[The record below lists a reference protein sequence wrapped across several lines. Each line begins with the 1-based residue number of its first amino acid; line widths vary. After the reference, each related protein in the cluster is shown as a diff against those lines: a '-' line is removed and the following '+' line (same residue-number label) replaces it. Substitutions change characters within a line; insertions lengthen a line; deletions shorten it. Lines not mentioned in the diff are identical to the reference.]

1 MSSKEEKL
9 NKSLIISFEREL
21 ISNLDLVTE
30 FSSLN
35 NPDIFISILN
45 KFSLSNINLL
55 YFLNKL
61 LPIIPNFNGICTKY
75 FTILIDSFKFYMNKN
90 KLNTTNYEL
99 VLILNSISNFIK
111 IFSSNQEKYNEKHK
125 NILKQ
130 FPQFLQLFFKLFHQ
144 KFDEIFI
151 NYSNKK
157 KVIESFFILC
167 LTFVEHYPTLMR
179 NYQNIIENFIKN
191 IFYKYVVKNDIQI
204 STVNIAIVLY
214 ANLYKLSPNMIIRH
228 QDYILI
234 IINNIKYYM
243 EYFRPKTIEKEENN
257 KNKNLNNKDIL
268 EQKNNLFYL
277 DKDKNKI
284 EDIDNK
290 NIVHADKI
298 MEILFNSLNN
308 IFNFMAN
315 NIYFEVDLNN
325 IFPLFID
332 ILSLYESLDNDNK
345 SRSSLSMIVFNGLS
359 KTNYEL
365 FLINTNEKIVD
376 ILIYLISTFS
386 RYIYCYNIFFSKY
399 INKILL
405 NQKFFQNSINTF
417 NLHIKILSF
426 FSTIIS
432 FYNYI
437 LPEEIELII
446 YKHLYNN
453 LPMIYLK
460 YLEQKDKTLLK
471 VDEVYFK
478 ASSVK
483 NKIYSYDNNLNIN
496 ENISPNENYI
506 LLSEYL
512 KLLLNYCT
520 IAKKI
525 NQLNYKNILGGI
537 IDLIILPSYAKFIFN
552 IDYDIKKNI
561 VDIIEVCAKR
571 NLIYI
576 NKAKLFHFLTNFYFF
591 DGNLKY
597 KAEIVINLLQMKDTE
612 LLKGISYD
620 DNNNYYGGIPNNISE
635 QILDFNKKIKEYL
648 NGSYKRLQKINLI
661 KDENKED
668 DIIMDN
674 NNNEEDYHIN
684 NEMLNKKRKKKKMEI
699 IVIMKKK
706 VINKIMIYLKEKEIK
721 ERIIK
726 KIKIKIKK
734 IHK

>member
-9 NKSLIISFEREL
+9 NKSLFISFEREL
-21 ISNLDLVTE
+21 ISNLDLDTE
-30 FSSLN
+30 FSSQN

-130 FPQFLQLFFKLFHQ
+130 FPQFLQLFFKLFQQ

-191 IFYKYVVKNDIQI
+191 IFYKYVVNNDIQI
-204 STVNIAIVLY
+204 STVNISIVLY

-365 FLINTNEKIVD
+365 FLINTNEKIID

-432 FYNYI
+432 FYNHI

-471 VDEVYFK
+471 VDEIYFK

-496 ENISPNENYI
+496 ENISPNENNI

-512 KLLLNYCT
+512 KLLLNYCS
-520 IAKKI
+520 IAKNI

-561 VDIIEVCAKR
+561 VEIIEVCAKR

-684 NEMLNKKRKKKKMEI
+684 NEMLNKKRK
-699 IVIMKKK
+699 
-706 VINKIMIYLKEKEIK
+706 NKEDGNNSDNEKESDK
-721 ERIIK
+721 
-726 KIKIKIKK
+726 
-734 IHK
+734 